1 MGMRTL
7 FAVTVAVAGIQT
19 VAAAEATSDQ
29 TAAAAPVASAPVG
42 ASADAAADAATV
54 TPAAKGPASP
64 AAAASEAQLDTIV
77 VTGLRDSLQKSLALK
92 KNADVVLDSI
102 NATELGRFPDD
113 NVADSLSHIN
123 GISITRTTGGEGQ
136 HVSVR
141 GLPSQ
146 YNIVTLNNR
155 ILATDDDGR
164 DFAFDVLPADVIS
177 GADVLK
183 SAQASA
189 VEGSIGGTVNLRSA
203 RPFDD
208 PGFHSALRA
217 EKNYNDMSYFSGYK
231 LSGVV
236 SNTSED
242 GKFGVL
248 VGAVLSDT
256 KTRTDALNY
265 NTYDPANPG
274 VWPLGSNNA
283 VVGECCISYGTVID
297 QKKRDALSGT
307 VEWRPTGDI
316 KIAADALFTRLN
328 DPQVA
333 YNHSFYP
340 DFGYDQN
347 GNSEWSNV
355 VVKNGLVTSF
365 TANTFTPEVVNNT
378 IDRVVNTSLLGL
390 NGSWQVNSR
399 LSFAGDL
406 YRSRAIRP
414 EGGTDAFVTA
424 GLVSPGPYNQSTIT
438 YTANQNAMPNI
449 SIRLP
454 NGQDYATALATGQ
467 LTNQNLWSTHYVG
480 LSGYTIH
487 DAVTGAT
494 ADGSYKV
501 DQGIF
506 ERIDF
511 GIGRTRREKSRWD
524 VSNDWTNGSAQYGTL
539 YNTVPGQPGPITFGT
554 MGANVISMTN
564 FPNFMQGA
572 GGSFPT
578 TMPVLNVP
586 ALLAGLQKLN
596 GTTNYSGTGATYQF
610 SNTLPQF
617 NPTNSYAVSES
628 TTSLYGEAFFAG
640 DNWTGNLGLR
650 IVRTNT
656 QASTSVDNIQSVTV
670 ADTTNPTNPGIVAYS
685 APTPTTAYG
694 SYTIPLPSINTSYWL
709 NQKLQLRFGAAE
721 VMSRPNLN
729 QLAPTVTNN
738 AGNQQYILYYAGN
751 AALKP
756 IKATQAD
763 LSAEWYYQPKA
774 ALTAAV
780 FGKKLRDDITT
791 QQINNVNIGAVG
803 LFNGNPAVPLPFDVQ
818 QPVNGDRS
826 LIYGIELGWQH
837 ILESGFGIRAQ
848 YAYTW
853 SKTWIGGQYAGA
865 ESGIS
870 PSTAS
875 VGLLYEAGKIS
886 SSISWDYAGHFNLAG
901 GDSTEVTGWPAISN
915 SFTWVTASASYQ
927 LTKEIKLYVEGKN
940 LTDSV
945 AKTFLNGNPYAIW
958 ANGSSSTSSGV
969 GAGYS
974 DYGRSYTAGIGI
986 RF

>member
-1 MGMRTL
+1 VTL
-7 FAVTVAVAGIQT
+7 AAVQSAMAADPMAGQEAGAPA
-19 VAAAEATSDQ
+19 VAAALAT
-29 TAAAAPVASAPVG
+29 
-42 ASADAAADAATV
+42 AD
-54 TPAAKGPASP
+54 G
-64 AAAASEAQLDTIV
+64 QLDAIV
-77 VTGLRDSLQKSLALK
+77 VTGLRDSLVKSLAIK

-141 GLPSQ
+141 GLPAQ

-155 ILATDDDGR
+155 LLATDDDGR

-183 SAQASA
+183 STQASA
-189 VEGSIGGTVNLRSA
+189 LEGSIGGTVNLRSA
-203 RPFDD
+203 RPFDN

-217 EKNYNDMSYFSGYK
+217 EKNYNDMSYFGGYK

-236 SNTSED
+236 SDTTSD

-256 KTRTDALNY
+256 KTRTDSLNY
-265 NTYDPANPG
+265 NTYDAGNPG
-274 VWPLGSNNA
+274 VWPLTGAGQA
-283 VVGECCISYGTVID
+283 VVAECCISYGAVID

-307 VEWRPTGDI
+307 VEWRPTADI
-316 KIAADALFTRLN
+316 RFTADALFTRLN
-328 DPQVA
+328 DPQAA
-333 YNHSFYP
+333 YNLSFYP
-340 DFGYDQN
+340 AFGYDQN
-347 GNSEWSNV
+347 GVSEWSNV
-355 VVKNGLVTSF
+355 VVKNGLITSF
-365 TANTFTPEVVNNT
+365 TANNFTPEVVNNT
-378 IDRVVNTSLLGL
+378 ISRVVNTSVLGL
-390 NGSWQVNSR
+390 NGAWQVNPR
-399 LSFAGDL
+399 LSFSGDI
-406 YRSRAIRP
+406 YRSRAQRP

-424 GLVSPGPYNQSTIT
+424 GLVSPTPYNLSTIS
-438 YTANQNAMPNI
+438 YTMNQNSMP
-449 SIRLP
+449 SIAITLP
-454 NGQDYATALATGQ
+454 NGKDFATALASGQ
-467 LTNQNLWSTHYVG
+467 LNNQNLWSTHYDG
-480 LSGYTIH
+480 LTGYTIH
-487 DAVTGAT
+487 DAVTGIN
-494 ADGSYKV
+494 ADGSFKV
-501 DQGIF
+501 DAGIF

-511 GIGRTRREKSRWD
+511 GIGRTLRVKSRWD
-524 VSNDWTNGSAQYGTL
+524 VSNDWTNGSSQYGTL

-554 MGANVISMTN
+554 MGVNVISMN
-564 FPNFMQGA
+564 SLPNFMQGA

-578 TMPVLNVP
+578 TLPLLNVP
-586 ALLAGLQKLN
+586 ALLAGLKNLN
-596 GTTNYSGTGATYQF
+596 GTTNYSGTGATYNF
-610 SNTLPQF
+610 ANTLPQF
-617 NPTNSYAVSES
+617 NAVNSYAVSES

-640 DNWTGNLGLR
+640 DNWSGNLGLR
-650 IVRTNT
+650 VVRTNT
-656 QASTSVDNIQSVTV
+656 SASTSVDKILSVAV
-670 ADTTNPTNPGIVAYS
+670 GDTTNSTNPGLVQYS
-685 APTPTTAYG
+685 NPTPTTAYG
-694 SYTIPLPSINTSYWL
+694 SYTIPLPSLNASYWL
-709 NQKLQLRFGAAE
+709 RKDLQLRLGAAQ
-721 VMSRPNLN
+721 VLSRPALN

-738 AGNQQYILYYAGN
+738 ANNQQYILYYAGN

-756 IKATQAD
+756 IKATEAD
-763 LSAEWYYQPKA
+763 VSLEWYYQPKA

-780 FGKKLRDDITT
+780 FGKKLKDDITT
-791 QQINNVNIGAVG
+791 QQINGVDIGAVG
-803 LFNGNPAVPLPFDVQ
+803 YFNQQPAVPLPFNIQ

-837 ILESGFGIRAQ
+837 ILESGFGVRAQ

-853 SKTWIGGQYAGA
+853 SKTWLAGQYAGA

-875 VGLLYEAGKIS
+875 FGLLYEAGKIS
-886 SSISWDYAGHFNLAG
+886 SSISWEYAGHFNLAG
-901 GDSTEVTGWPAISN
+901 GNSTEVTGWPAISN

-927 LTKEIKLYVEGKN
+927 LTKEIKLYCEGKN

-958 ANGSSSTSSGV
+958 ANGASGTNSGV

-974 DYGRSYTAGIGI
+974 DYGRTFTAGIGI